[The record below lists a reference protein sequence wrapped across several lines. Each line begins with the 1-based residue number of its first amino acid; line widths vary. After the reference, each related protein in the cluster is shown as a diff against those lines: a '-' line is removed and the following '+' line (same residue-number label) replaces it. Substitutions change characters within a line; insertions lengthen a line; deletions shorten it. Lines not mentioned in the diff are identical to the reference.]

1 MDHAIKD
8 YWLLL
13 LAIFIPD
20 RTKGGPIPGQE
31 ATHLKKIKDSFFDGK
46 NSVFVQITQE
56 MYTWLSA
63 SPNLTLE
70 WTLRIFNLR
79 KQIL

>member
-1 MDHAIKD
+1 MI
-8 YWLLL
+8 
-13 LAIFIPD
+13 
-20 RTKGGPIPGQE
+20 
-31 ATHLKKIKDSFFDGK
+31 DSFFDGK
-46 NSVFVQITQE
+46 KSVFVQITQE

-63 SPNLTLE
+63 LPNLTLE